1 MGKTIKTVIGG
12 REYNLKGE
20 DESIILATADEVN
33 SQLENLVKNTNELQ
47 RDSLPILAALN
58 IAELKIK
65 QNLEYENNNNYL
77 TDELNKMS
85 DLLLN
90 SLKQQI

>member
-65 QNLEYENNNNYL
+65 QNLENENNNNYL

>member
-33 SQLENLVKNTNELQ
+33 SQLENLVKNTIELQ

-65 QNLEYENNNNYL
+65 QNLENENNNNYL

>member
-20 DESIILATADEVN
+20 DESIIKATADEVN
-33 SQLENLVKNTNELQ
+33 SQLENLGKNTSELQ

-58 IAELKIK
+58 IAESKIK
-65 QNLEYENNNNYL
+65 QGLENENNNIYL

-85 DLLLN
+85 DLLIN

>member
-1 MGKTIKTVIGG
+1 MRKTIKTVIGG

-20 DESIILATADEVN
+20 DENIIVATADEVN
-33 SQLENLVKNTNELQ
+33 SQLENLVKNTGELQ

-65 QNLEYENNNNYL
+65 QNLENENNNNYL

-85 DLLLN
+85 DLLNN